1 MPGFNA
7 LQDDFND
14 GTLNTTIWSD
24 SYGPVDEVGGRARV
38 PCTTGYSG
46 LKSGFEY
53 TLTGN
58 GISLRLIAPTP
69 NGAATAAASVLVLS
83 ATGGTDAGF
92 IIDPAQSAVGLY
104 VREGYADPAAVF
116 LTYSATDHA
125 WLRFRETGGT
135 LYWDTSTDGLNWTNR
150 RTATTPAWAAET
162 GLAFLVEGHRDA
174 GTADFVEVDNV
185 NVPPIVTHDASASL
199 SATSGL
205 TGAVVRTAA
214 TSAALVAEAALAVT
228 GTAVRTAGA
237 SLTAHGTLTAVG
249 SRTARASAA
258 LTATATLTARTAG
271 SQLDSLTAGTP
282 RTRWSAGAPRT

>member
-14 GTLNTTIWSD
+14 GTLNTTIWSA
-24 SYGPVDEVGGRARV
+24 SYGPVDETGGRARI
-38 PCTTGYSG
+38 PCDTGYAG

-58 GISLRLIAPTP
+58 GISLQLVAPTP
-69 NGAATAAASVLVLS
+69 SGAATAAASVLVLS

-92 IIDPAQSAVGLY
+92 IVDPAQSAVGLY
-104 VREGYADPAAVF
+104 LREGYSDPGAMF

-135 LYWDTSTDGLNWTNR
+135 LYWDTSTDGLTWTNR

-162 GLAFLVEGHRDA
+162 ALAFLVEGHRDA
-174 GTADFVEVDNV
+174 GAPDFAEVDNV
-185 NVPPIVTHDASASL
+185 NIPPITTHDASASL
-199 SATSGL
+199 SATGSL
-205 TGAVVRTAA
+205 TTAGQRTAV
-214 TSAALVAEAALAVT
+214 AA
-228 GTAVRTAGA
+228 A
-237 SLTAHGTLTAVG
+237 SLTAGTALAATAIPIRSASASLTASATLTAA
-249 SRTARASAA
+249 STRTAMAA
-258 LTATATLTARTAG
+258 ATLTATGTLTARTAG

-282 RTRWSAGAPRT
+282 RVRWSAGTPKT